1 MLYIQHIIT
10 TCMYYVKLCKKQN
23 EKLLKTYNLGQI
35 NTKTYEDKRQ
45 LIMSDENM
53 FLDIVKICI
62 CILIGKDSTEKL
74 YNYIKNIEFKRW
86 TTTKEFKEILQEI
99 QLKEILE
106 MSFLED
112 DEDIIFQTKKTKE
125 ILEMIEYVTN
135 KFYEKFEKAKIEE
148 NLLDYIDLEKYTL
161 KLLYDK
167 KEDLSKEVSK
177 ENTIIKIEEKY
188 GSLDNLRENIKIEYD
203 IEKLEEIYNEIF
215 EIIQE
220 RFLNYTELLNNKYV
234 LSDIA
239 KAMKEDVEEIA
250 VDEYQDIN
258 MLQEYIIRA
267 VSNKNIFRVGDPK
280 QSIYGFRN
288 SRPELFVE
296 KENNIDNEN
305 KVIYLDKN
313 FRSLENVLEITNNVF
328 SRIMTKETGIID
340 YNENHYLK
348 KGRYITGEFRLQ
360 ENSDISFLD
369 NLEISSLSEEEIQDR
384 INFFKPEILLI
395 NTKEEEEESDDEED
409 TEDNKEV
416 SEDINDETLE
426 EIESIEKEAIGIA
439 KRIITLKEEYIRR
452 GKKLDYKDIVI
463 LLRSVS
469 NKAGRYQEILE
480 KFGIPCYTDVNES
493 FLEIPEVSLI
503 CSYLDIIENPLNDI
517 NMLAVLRSYFFK
529 MDIDE
534 FTRIKVVEKEITNG
548 QKENNFYE
556 SKKQKKIF
564 KYH

>member
-1 MLYIQHIIT
+1 
-10 TCMYYVKLCKKQN
+10 
-23 EKLLKTYNLGQI
+23 
-35 NTKTYEDKRQ
+35 
-45 LIMSDENM
+45 
-53 FLDIVKICI
+53 
-62 CILIGKDSTEKL
+62 
-74 YNYIKNIEFKRW
+74 
-86 TTTKEFKEILQEI
+86 
-99 QLKEILE
+99 

-135 KFYEKFEKAKIEE
+135 KFYEKFEKAKTEE

-167 KEDLSKEVSK
+167 KEQDKEVDK
-177 ENTIIKIEEKY
+177 DKEEK
-188 GSLDNLRENIKIEYD
+188 LDNLNYSDSSDSSYNSNNIIEKIVERYNDLESLRESIKIEYD

-239 KAMKEDVEEIA
+239 KSMKEDVEEIA

-296 KENNIDNEN
+296 KENNIDKEN

-313 FRSLENVLEITNNVF
+313 FRSLENVLEITNNIF

-360 ENSDISFLD
+360 ENSDISSLED
-369 NLEISSLSEEEIQDR
+369 LEISSLSEEEIQDR

-395 NTKEEEEESDDEED
+395 NTKEEEEEEKSDDAED
-409 TEDNKEV
+409 IEDNKEENKNEQKKENALEE

-480 KFGIPCYTDVNES
+480 TFGIPCYTDVNES

-556 SKKQKKIF
+556 SILIYIDYIDEKAKENIQISLNEKMVYSKCKKLIEELTRLKKLEEEKGLYELLKDIIIESRIL
-564 KYH
+564 YST

>member
-1 MLYIQHIIT
+1 
-10 TCMYYVKLCKKQN
+10 
-23 EKLLKTYNLGQI
+23 
-35 NTKTYEDKRQ
+35 
-45 LIMSDENM
+45 
-53 FLDIVKICI
+53 
-62 CILIGKDSTEKL
+62 
-74 YNYIKNIEFKRW
+74 
-86 TTTKEFKEILQEI
+86 
-99 QLKEILE
+99 

-112 DEDIIFQTKKTKE
+112 DEDIIVQTKKTKE

-135 KFYEKFEKAKIEE
+135 KFYEKFEKAKTEE

-167 KEDLSKEVSK
+167 KEKDKEKYKDLDKDK
-177 ENTIIKIEEKY
+177 EEKNLKKSNDLNNLNDSNNITEKIVEKY
-188 GSLDNLRENIKIEYD
+188 QDLESLRESIKIEYD
-203 IEKLEEIYNEIF
+203 IEKLEEIYNDIF
-215 EIIQE
+215 EIIQKE
-220 RFLNYTELLNNKYV
+220 FLNYTELLNNKYM
-234 LSDIA
+234 LSNIA
-239 KAMKEDVEEIA
+239 KSMKEDVEEIA

-360 ENSDISFLD
+360 GDSDKSSLED
-369 NLEISSLSEEEIQDR
+369 LEIASLSEEEIKNR
-384 INFFKPEILLI
+384 INFYKPEILMV
-395 NTKEEEEESDDEED
+395 NTKESEEKLDENNDENDINIEKDEEEIRE
-409 TEDNKEV
+409 
-416 SEDINDETLE
+416 LE
-426 EIESIEKEAIGIA
+426 EIESLEKEAIAIS
-439 KRIITLKEEYIRR
+439 KRIIGLKEEYKEN
-452 GKKLDYKDIVI
+452 GKNLEYRDIVI

-503 CSYLDIIENPLNDI
+503 CSYLDVIENPLNDI

-548 QKENNFYE
+548 AKENNFYE
-556 SKKQKKIF
+556 SILIYITYIDEKRKENLQISLHEKMVYDKCKKLIEELERLKKLEEEKGLYEVLKDIIIESRIL
-564 KYH
+564 YST

>member
-1 MLYIQHIIT
+1 
-10 TCMYYVKLCKKQN
+10 
-23 EKLLKTYNLGQI
+23 
-35 NTKTYEDKRQ
+35 
-45 LIMSDENM
+45 
-53 FLDIVKICI
+53 
-62 CILIGKDSTEKL
+62 
-74 YNYIKNIEFKRW
+74 
-86 TTTKEFKEILQEI
+86 
-99 QLKEILE
+99 

-125 ILEMIEYVTN
+125 VLEMIEYITA
-135 KFYEKFEKAKIEE
+135 KFYEKFEKIKMEE

-167 KEDLSKEVSK
+167 KEEGISLRISKQN
-177 ENTIIKIEEKY
+177 ENNIIGKIVEKY
-188 GSLDNLRENIKIEYD
+188 EDLDNLRESIKIEYD
-203 IEKLEEIYNEIF
+203 IEKLEEIYSNIV
-215 EIIQE
+215 EIIE
-220 RFLNYTELLNNKYV
+220 SGFANYTESLNNKYE
-234 LSDIA
+234 LSNIA

-296 KENNIDNEN
+296 KEQNISNEN

-360 ENSDISFLD
+360 ENSNISDLES
-369 NLEISSLSEEEIQDR
+369 LEIYSLSEENIRNKIE
-384 INFFKPEILLI
+384 FFKPEILLI
-395 NTKEEEEESDDEED
+395 NTKEEEKEKDEGKNLEKNLESNLKNNIELASLGDDDNENYDNTDSDDE
-409 TEDNKEV
+409 
-416 SEDINDETLE
+416 ILE
-426 EIESIEKEAIGIA
+426 EIEGLEKEAIGIA
-439 KRIITLKEEYIRR
+439 KRIIKLREEYKKI
-452 GKKLDYKDIVI
+452 GKRLEYKDIVI
-463 LLRSVS
+463 LLRSV
-469 NKAGRYQEILE
+469 NKRAGRYQEILE
-480 KFGIPCYTDVNES
+480 KFGIPCYTDTNES

-534 FTRIKVVEKEITNG
+534 FTRIKVLEKEITNG

-556 SKKQKKIF
+556 SILIYISYIEEKINKNEALKTAEKMVYSKCKKLVEELNRLKKLEEEKGLYEVLKDIIIESRIL
-564 KYH
+564 YST

>member
-1 MLYIQHIIT
+1 
-10 TCMYYVKLCKKQN
+10 
-23 EKLLKTYNLGQI
+23 
-35 NTKTYEDKRQ
+35 
-45 LIMSDENM
+45 
-53 FLDIVKICI
+53 
-62 CILIGKDSTEKL
+62 
-74 YNYIKNIEFKRW
+74 
-86 TTTKEFKEILQEI
+86 
-99 QLKEILE
+99 

-188 GSLDNLRENIKIEYD
+188 GSLDNLRGNIKIEYD
-203 IEKLEEIYNEIF
+203 IAKLEEIYNDIF
-215 EIIQE
+215 EIIQKE
-220 RFLNYTELLNNKYV
+220 FLNYTELLNNKYV

-348 KGRYITGEFRLQ
+348 KGRYIIGEFRLQ
-360 ENSDISFLD
+360 ENSDISSLD
-369 NLEISSLSEEEIQDR
+369 DLEISSLSEGEIQDM

-395 NTKEEEEESDDEED
+395 NTKEEEEESDDVEN
-409 TEDNKEV
+409 TEGNKEEN
-416 SEDINDETLE
+416 EDINNETLE

-556 SKKQKKIF
+556 SILIYIDYIDEKAKENIQISLNEKMVYSKCKKLIEELNRLKKLEEEKGLYELLKDIIIESRIL
-564 KYH
+564 YST

>member
-1 MLYIQHIIT
+1 
-10 TCMYYVKLCKKQN
+10 
-23 EKLLKTYNLGQI
+23 
-35 NTKTYEDKRQ
+35 
-45 LIMSDENM
+45 
-53 FLDIVKICI
+53 
-62 CILIGKDSTEKL
+62 
-74 YNYIKNIEFKRW
+74 
-86 TTTKEFKEILQEI
+86 
-99 QLKEILE
+99 

-112 DEDIIFQTKKTKE
+112 DEDIIVQTKKTKE
-125 ILEMIEYVTN
+125 ILGMIEYVTN
-135 KFYEKFEKAKIEE
+135 KFYEKFEKAKTEE

-167 KEDLSKEVSK
+167 KEQDKEVDK
-177 ENTIIKIEEKY
+177 EEKLENLNY
-188 GSLDNLRENIKIEYD
+188 SDYSYNSNNIIEKIVEKYQDLESLRESIKIEYD
-203 IEKLEEIYNEIF
+203 IEKLEEIYNGIF
-215 EIIQE
+215 KIIQE

-239 KAMKEDVEEIA
+239 KSMKEDVEEIA

-296 KENNIDNEN
+296 KEDNIDNEN

-360 ENSDISFLD
+360 ENSDISSLD
-369 NLEISSLSEEEIQDR
+369 DLEISSLSEEEIQDR

-395 NTKEEEEESDDEED
+395 NTKEEESDDLED
-409 TEDNKEV
+409 TEDNKEENKNEQKKENALEK
-416 SEDINDETLE
+416 SEDINNETLE

-439 KRIITLKEEYIRR
+439 KRIITFKEEYIRR

-556 SKKQKKIF
+556 SILIYIDYIDEKAKENIQISLNEKMVYSKCKKLIEELIRLKKLEEEKGLYEVLKNIIIESRIL
-564 KYH
+564 YST

>member
-1 MLYIQHIIT
+1 
-10 TCMYYVKLCKKQN
+10 
-23 EKLLKTYNLGQI
+23 
-35 NTKTYEDKRQ
+35 
-45 LIMSDENM
+45 
-53 FLDIVKICI
+53 
-62 CILIGKDSTEKL
+62 
-74 YNYIKNIEFKRW
+74 
-86 TTTKEFKEILQEI
+86 
-99 QLKEILE
+99 

-125 ILEMIEYVTN
+125 VLEMIEYITA
-135 KFYEKFEKAKIEE
+135 KFYEKFEKIKMEE

-167 KEDLSKEVSK
+167 KEEEGISLRISKQN
-177 ENTIIKIEEKY
+177 ENNIIEKIIEKY
-188 GSLDNLRENIKIEYD
+188 EDLDNLRESIKIEYD
-203 IEKLEEIYNEIF
+203 IEKLEEIYNNIA
-215 EIIQE
+215 EIIE
-220 RFLNYTELLNNKYV
+220 SEFANYTESLNNKYE
-234 LSDIA
+234 LSNIA

-360 ENSDISFLD
+360 ENSNISDLE
-369 NLEISSLSEEEIQDR
+369 NLEIYSLSEENIRNKIE
-384 INFFKPEILLI
+384 FFKPEILLI
-395 NTKEEEEESDDEED
+395 NTKEEEKEEDEEKDEGKNLEKNLEINLQNNIELASLGDDNENYDAETDDE
-409 TEDNKEV
+409 
-416 SEDINDETLE
+416 ILE
-426 EIESIEKEAIGIA
+426 EIEGLEKEAIGIA
-439 KRIITLKEEYIRR
+439 KRIIKLREEYKKI
-452 GKKLDYKDIVI
+452 GKRLEYKDIVI
-463 LLRSVS
+463 LLRSV
-469 NKAGRYQEILE
+469 NKRAGRYQEILE
-480 KFGIPCYTDVNES
+480 KFGIPCYTDTNES

-534 FTRIKVVEKEITNG
+534 FTRIKVLEKEITNG

-556 SKKQKKIF
+556 SILIYMSYIEEKINKNEVLKTAEKMVYSKCKKLVEELNRLKKLEEEKGLYEVLKDIIIESRIL
-564 KYH
+564 YST

>member
-1 MLYIQHIIT
+1 
-10 TCMYYVKLCKKQN
+10 
-23 EKLLKTYNLGQI
+23 
-35 NTKTYEDKRQ
+35 
-45 LIMSDENM
+45 
-53 FLDIVKICI
+53 
-62 CILIGKDSTEKL
+62 
-74 YNYIKNIEFKRW
+74 
-86 TTTKEFKEILQEI
+86 
-99 QLKEILE
+99 

-125 ILEMIEYVTN
+125 VLEMIEYITA
-135 KFYEKFEKAKIEE
+135 KFYEKFEKIKMEE

-167 KEDLSKEVSK
+167 KEEEGISLRISKQN
-177 ENTIIKIEEKY
+177 ENNIIGKIVEKY
-188 GSLDNLRENIKIEYD
+188 EDLDNLRESIKIEYD
-203 IEKLEEIYNEIF
+203 IEKLEEIYSNIA
-215 EIIQE
+215 EIIE
-220 RFLNYTELLNNKYV
+220 SGFTNYTESLNNKYE
-234 LSDIA
+234 LSNIA

-296 KENNIDNEN
+296 KEQNISNEN

-360 ENSDISFLD
+360 ENSSISDLE
-369 NLEISSLSEEEIQDR
+369 NLEIYSLSEENIRNKIE
-384 INFFKPEILLI
+384 FFKPEILLI
-395 NTKEEEEESDDEED
+395 NTKEEEKEEEEEKDERKNLEKNLESNLQNNIELASLGDDDNENYDADTDDE
-409 TEDNKEV
+409 
-416 SEDINDETLE
+416 ILE
-426 EIESIEKEAIGIA
+426 EIEGLEKEAIGIA
-439 KRIITLKEEYIRR
+439 KRIIKLREKYKKT
-452 GKKLDYKDIVI
+452 GKRLEYKDIVI
-463 LLRSVS
+463 LLRSV
-469 NKAGRYQEILE
+469 NKRAGRYQEILE
-480 KFGIPCYTDVNES
+480 KFGIPCYTDTNES

-556 SKKQKKIF
+556 SILIYISYIEEKINKNEALKTVEKMVYSKCKKVIEELNRLKKLEEEKGLYEVLKDIIIESRIL
-564 KYH
+564 YGT

>member
-1 MLYIQHIIT
+1 
-10 TCMYYVKLCKKQN
+10 
-23 EKLLKTYNLGQI
+23 
-35 NTKTYEDKRQ
+35 
-45 LIMSDENM
+45 
-53 FLDIVKICI
+53 
-62 CILIGKDSTEKL
+62 
-74 YNYIKNIEFKRW
+74 
-86 TTTKEFKEILQEI
+86 
-99 QLKEILE
+99 

-125 ILEMIEYVTN
+125 VLEMIEYITN
-135 KFYEKFEKAKIEE
+135 KFYEKFEKVKTEE

-167 KEDLSKEVSK
+167 KEEDKEKHKDLDKNK
-177 ENTIIKIEEKY
+177 EEKKLKKSNDLNNLNDSNNITEKIVEKY
-188 GSLDNLRENIKIEYD
+188 QDLESLRESIKIEYD

-215 EIIQE
+215 EIIQKE
-220 RFLNYTELLNNKYV
+220 FLNYTELLNNKYM
-234 LSDIA
+234 LSNIA
-239 KAMKEDVEEIA
+239 KSMKEDVEEIA

-360 ENSDISFLD
+360 GDSDKSSLED
-369 NLEISSLSEEEIQDR
+369 LEIASLSEEEIKNR
-384 INFFKPEILLI
+384 INFYKPEILMVNI
-395 NTKEEEEESDDEED
+395 KESEEELDENNDENDIHIEKDEE
-409 TEDNKEV
+409 EIIE
-416 SEDINDETLE
+416 LE
-426 EIESIEKEAIGIA
+426 EIESLEKEAIAIS
-439 KRIITLKEEYIRR
+439 KRIIGLKKEYKEN
-452 GKKLDYKDIVI
+452 GKNLEYRDIVI

-548 QKENNFYE
+548 AKENNFYE
-556 SKKQKKIF
+556 SILIYITYIDEKRKENLQISLHEKMVYDKCKKLIEELERLKKLEEEKGLYEVLKDIIIESRIL
-564 KYH
+564 YST

>member
-1 MLYIQHIIT
+1 
-10 TCMYYVKLCKKQN
+10 
-23 EKLLKTYNLGQI
+23 
-35 NTKTYEDKRQ
+35 
-45 LIMSDENM
+45 
-53 FLDIVKICI
+53 
-62 CILIGKDSTEKL
+62 
-74 YNYIKNIEFKRW
+74 
-86 TTTKEFKEILQEI
+86 
-99 QLKEILE
+99 

-125 ILEMIEYVTN
+125 VLEMIEYITA
-135 KFYEKFEKAKIEE
+135 KFYEKFEKIKMEE

-167 KEDLSKEVSK
+167 KEEEGISLRISKQN
-177 ENTIIKIEEKY
+177 ENNIIGKIVEKY
-188 GSLDNLRENIKIEYD
+188 EDLDNLRESIKIEYD
-203 IEKLEEIYNEIF
+203 IEKLEEIYSNIA
-215 EIIQE
+215 EIIE
-220 RFLNYTELLNNKYV
+220 SEFANYSENLNNKYE
-234 LSDIA
+234 LSNIA

-296 KENNIDNEN
+296 KEQNISNEN

-360 ENSDISFLD
+360 ENSNISDLE
-369 NLEISSLSEEEIQDR
+369 NLEIYSLSEENIRNKIE
-384 INFFKPEILLI
+384 FFKPEILLI
-395 NTKEEEEESDDEED
+395 NTKEEEEEEEKDEGKNLESNLQNNIELAYLGDDDNENYDNTDTDDE
-409 TEDNKEV
+409 
-416 SEDINDETLE
+416 ILE
-426 EIESIEKEAIGIA
+426 EIEGLEKEAIGIA
-439 KRIITLKEEYIRR
+439 KRIIKLREEYKKI
-452 GKKLDYKDIVI
+452 GKRLEYKDIVI
-463 LLRSVS
+463 LLRSV
-469 NKAGRYQEILE
+469 NKRAGRYQEILE
-480 KFGIPCYTDVNES
+480 KFGIPCYTDTNES

-556 SKKQKKIF
+556 SILIYISYIEEKINKNEVLKTAEKMVYSKCKKLVEELNRLKKLEEEKGLYEVLKDIIIESRIL
-564 KYH
+564 YST

>member
-1 MLYIQHIIT
+1 
-10 TCMYYVKLCKKQN
+10 
-23 EKLLKTYNLGQI
+23 
-35 NTKTYEDKRQ
+35 
-45 LIMSDENM
+45 
-53 FLDIVKICI
+53 
-62 CILIGKDSTEKL
+62 
-74 YNYIKNIEFKRW
+74 
-86 TTTKEFKEILQEI
+86 
-99 QLKEILE
+99 

-125 ILEMIEYVTN
+125 VLEMIEYITA
-135 KFYEKFEKAKIEE
+135 KFYEKFEKIKMEE

-167 KEDLSKEVSK
+167 KEEEGISLRISKQN
-177 ENTIIKIEEKY
+177 ENNIIGKIVEKY
-188 GSLDNLRENIKIEYD
+188 EDLDNLRESIKIEYD
-203 IEKLEEIYNEIF
+203 IEKLEEIYSNIA
-215 EIIQE
+215 EIIE
-220 RFLNYTELLNNKYV
+220 SEFANYTESLNNKYE
-234 LSDIA
+234 LSNIA

-267 VSNKNIFRVGDPK
+267 VSNKNIFRVRDPK
-280 QSIYGFRN
+280 QSIYGLRN

-296 KENNIDNEN
+296 KEQNISNEN

-340 YNENHYLK
+340 NNENHYLK

-360 ENSDISFLD
+360 ENSNISDLES
-369 NLEISSLSEEEIQDR
+369 LEIYSLSEENIRNKIE
-384 INFFKPEILLI
+384 FFKPEILLI
-395 NTKEEEEESDDEED
+395 NTKEEEEEKEKDEGKDEGKNLEKNLESNLQNNIELASLGDDDNENYDNADTDDE
-409 TEDNKEV
+409 
-416 SEDINDETLE
+416 ILE
-426 EIESIEKEAIGIA
+426 EIEGLEKEAIGIA
-439 KRIITLKEEYIRR
+439 KRIITLREEYKKI
-452 GKKLDYKDIVI
+452 GKRLEYKDIVI
-463 LLRSVS
+463 LLRSV
-469 NKAGRYQEILE
+469 NKRAGRYQEILE
-480 KFGIPCYTDVNES
+480 KFGIPCYTDTNES

-556 SKKQKKIF
+556 SILIYISYIEEKINKNEALKTAEKMVYSKCKKLVEELNRLKKLEEEKGLYEVLKDIIIESRIL
-564 KYH
+564 YST

>member
-1 MLYIQHIIT
+1 
-10 TCMYYVKLCKKQN
+10 
-23 EKLLKTYNLGQI
+23 
-35 NTKTYEDKRQ
+35 
-45 LIMSDENM
+45 
-53 FLDIVKICI
+53 
-62 CILIGKDSTEKL
+62 
-74 YNYIKNIEFKRW
+74 
-86 TTTKEFKEILQEI
+86 
-99 QLKEILE
+99 

-112 DEDIIFQTKKTKE
+112 DEDIIFQTKRTKE
-125 ILEMIEYVTN
+125 ILEMIEYITN
-135 KFYEKFEKAKIEE
+135 KFYEKFEKAKTEE

-167 KEDLSKEVSK
+167 KEEDKEKYKDLDKNK
-177 ENTIIKIEEKY
+177 EEKNLKKSNDLNNLNDSNNITEKIVEKY
-188 GSLDNLRENIKIEYD
+188 QDLESLRESIKIEYD
-203 IEKLEEIYNEIF
+203 IEKLEEIYNDIF
-215 EIIQE
+215 EIIQKE
-220 RFLNYTELLNNKYV
+220 FLNYTELLNNKYM
-234 LSDIA
+234 LSNIA
-239 KAMKEDVEEIA
+239 KSMKEDVEEIA

-328 SRIMTKETGIID
+328 SRIMTKETGIIE

-360 ENSDISFLD
+360 GDSDKSSLED
-369 NLEISSLSEEEIQDR
+369 LEISSLSEEKIKNR
-384 INFFKPEILLI
+384 INFYKPEILMV
-395 NTKEEEEESDDEED
+395 NTKESEEELDENNDENDINIEKDEE
-409 TEDNKEV
+409 EIRE
-416 SEDINDETLE
+416 LE
-426 EIESIEKEAIGIA
+426 EIESLEKEAIAIS
-439 KRIITLKEEYIRR
+439 KRIIELKEEYKEN
-452 GKKLDYKDIVI
+452 GKNLEYRDIVI
-463 LLRSVS
+463 LLRSVN

-548 QKENNFYE
+548 AKENNFYE
-556 SKKQKKIF
+556 SILIYITYIDDKRKGTLQISLHEKMVYDKCKKLIEELERLKKLEEEKGLYEVLKDIIIESRIL
-564 KYH
+564 YST

>member
-1 MLYIQHIIT
+1 
-10 TCMYYVKLCKKQN
+10 
-23 EKLLKTYNLGQI
+23 
-35 NTKTYEDKRQ
+35 
-45 LIMSDENM
+45 
-53 FLDIVKICI
+53 
-62 CILIGKDSTEKL
+62 
-74 YNYIKNIEFKRW
+74 
-86 TTTKEFKEILQEI
+86 
-99 QLKEILE
+99 

-125 ILEMIEYVTN
+125 VLEMIEYITA
-135 KFYEKFEKAKIEE
+135 KFYEKFEKIKMEE

-167 KEDLSKEVSK
+167 KEEEGISLRISKQN
-177 ENTIIKIEEKY
+177 ENNIIGKIVEKY
-188 GSLDNLRENIKIEYD
+188 EDLDNLRESIKIEYD
-203 IEKLEEIYNEIF
+203 IEKLEEIYNNIA
-215 EIIQE
+215 EIIE
-220 RFLNYTELLNNKYV
+220 SGFANYSENLNNKYE
-234 LSDIA
+234 LSNIA

-296 KENNIDNEN
+296 KEHNIDNEN

-360 ENSDISFLD
+360 ENSNISDLE
-369 NLEISSLSEEEIQDR
+369 NLEIYSLSEENIRNKIE
-384 INFFKPEILLI
+384 FFKPEILLI
-395 NTKEEEEESDDEED
+395 NTKEEEKEEDEEKDEGKNLEKNLEINLQNNIELASLGDDNENYDAETDDE
-409 TEDNKEV
+409 
-416 SEDINDETLE
+416 ILE
-426 EIESIEKEAIGIA
+426 EIEGLEKEAIGIA
-439 KRIITLKEEYIRR
+439 KRIIKLREEYKKI
-452 GKKLDYKDIVI
+452 GKRLEYKDIVI
-463 LLRSVS
+463 LLRSV
-469 NKAGRYQEILE
+469 NKRAGRYQEILE
-480 KFGIPCYTDVNES
+480 KFGIPCYTDTNES

-534 FTRIKVVEKEITNG
+534 FTRIKVLEKEITNG

-556 SKKQKKIF
+556 SILIYMSYIEEKINKNEVLKTAEKMVYSKCKKLVEELNRLKKLEEEKGLYEVLKDIIIESRIL
-564 KYH
+564 YST

>member
-1 MLYIQHIIT
+1 
-10 TCMYYVKLCKKQN
+10 
-23 EKLLKTYNLGQI
+23 
-35 NTKTYEDKRQ
+35 
-45 LIMSDENM
+45 
-53 FLDIVKICI
+53 
-62 CILIGKDSTEKL
+62 
-74 YNYIKNIEFKRW
+74 
-86 TTTKEFKEILQEI
+86 
-99 QLKEILE
+99 

-125 ILEMIEYVTN
+125 VLEMIEYITA
-135 KFYEKFEKAKIEE
+135 KFYEKFEKIKMEE

-167 KEDLSKEVSK
+167 KEEEGISLRISKQN
-177 ENTIIKIEEKY
+177 ENNIIGKIVEKY
-188 GSLDNLRENIKIEYD
+188 EDLDNLRESIKIEYD
-203 IEKLEEIYNEIF
+203 IEKLEEIYNNIA
-215 EIIQE
+215 EIIE
-220 RFLNYTELLNNKYV
+220 SGFANYSENLNNKYE
-234 LSDIA
+234 LSNIA

-296 KENNIDNEN
+296 KEQNISNEN

-360 ENSDISFLD
+360 ENSNISDLE
-369 NLEISSLSEEEIQDR
+369 NLEIYSLSEENIRNKIE
-384 INFFKPEILLI
+384 FFKPEILLI
-395 NTKEEEEESDDEED
+395 NTKEEEKEEDEEKDEGKNLEKNLEINLQNNIELASLGDDNENYDAETDDE
-409 TEDNKEV
+409 
-416 SEDINDETLE
+416 ILE
-426 EIESIEKEAIGIA
+426 EIEGLEKEAIGIA
-439 KRIITLKEEYIRR
+439 KRIIKLREEYKKI
-452 GKKLDYKDIVI
+452 GKRLEYKDIVI
-463 LLRSVS
+463 LLRSV
-469 NKAGRYQEILE
+469 NKRAGRYQEILE
-480 KFGIPCYTDVNES
+480 KFGIPCYTDTNES

-534 FTRIKVVEKEITNG
+534 FTRIKVLEKEITNG

-556 SKKQKKIF
+556 SILIYMSYIEEKINKNEVLKTAEKMVYSKCKKLVEELNRLKKLEEEKGLYEVLKDIIIESRIL
-564 KYH
+564 YST

>member
-1 MLYIQHIIT
+1 
-10 TCMYYVKLCKKQN
+10 
-23 EKLLKTYNLGQI
+23 
-35 NTKTYEDKRQ
+35 
-45 LIMSDENM
+45 
-53 FLDIVKICI
+53 
-62 CILIGKDSTEKL
+62 
-74 YNYIKNIEFKRW
+74 
-86 TTTKEFKEILQEI
+86 
-99 QLKEILE
+99 

-125 ILEMIEYVTN
+125 ILEMIEYITN
-135 KFYEKFEKAKIEE
+135 KFYEKFEKAKTEE

-167 KEDLSKEVSK
+167 KEEDKEADK
-177 ENTIIKIEEKY
+177 EKEEKLNDLNDLNY
-188 GSLDNLRENIKIEYD
+188 SDNSNNITEKIVEKYEDLNRLRESIKIEYD
-203 IEKLEEIYNEIF
+203 IEKLEEIYNDIF
-215 EIIQE
+215 EIIQKE
-220 RFLNYTELLNNKYV
+220 FLNYTELLNNKYM
-234 LSDIA
+234 LSNIA
-239 KAMKEDVEEIA
+239 KSMKEDVEEIA

-360 ENSDISFLD
+360 GDSDKSSLED
-369 NLEISSLSEEEIQDR
+369 LEIASLSEEEIKNR
-384 INFFKPEILLI
+384 INFYKPEILMV
-395 NTKEEEEESDDEED
+395 NTKESEEELDENNDENAIDIEKDEE
-409 TEDNKEV
+409 EIRE
-416 SEDINDETLE
+416 LE
-426 EIESIEKEAIGIA
+426 EIESLEKEAIAIS
-439 KRIITLKEEYIRR
+439 KRIIELKEEYKEN
-452 GKKLDYKDIVI
+452 GKNLEYRDIVI

-534 FTRIKVVEKEITNG
+534 KRKEKLQISLHEKMVYDKCKKLIEELERLKKLEEEKGLYEVLKDIIIESRILYST
-548 QKENNFYE
+548 
-556 SKKQKKIF
+556 
-564 KYH
+564 

>member
-1 MLYIQHIIT
+1 
-10 TCMYYVKLCKKQN
+10 
-23 EKLLKTYNLGQI
+23 
-35 NTKTYEDKRQ
+35 
-45 LIMSDENM
+45 
-53 FLDIVKICI
+53 
-62 CILIGKDSTEKL
+62 
-74 YNYIKNIEFKRW
+74 
-86 TTTKEFKEILQEI
+86 
-99 QLKEILE
+99 

-125 ILEMIEYVTN
+125 VLEMIEYITA
-135 KFYEKFEKAKIEE
+135 KFYEKFEKIKMEE

-167 KEDLSKEVSK
+167 KEEGISLRISKQN
-177 ENTIIKIEEKY
+177 ENNIIGKIVEKY
-188 GSLDNLRENIKIEYD
+188 EDLDNLRESIKIEYD
-203 IEKLEEIYNEIF
+203 IEKLEEIYNNIA
-215 EIIQE
+215 EIIE
-220 RFLNYTELLNNKYV
+220 SGFANYTESLNNKYE
-234 LSDIA
+234 LSNIA

-296 KENNIDNEN
+296 KEQNISNEN

-360 ENSDISFLD
+360 ENSNISDLE
-369 NLEISSLSEEEIQDR
+369 NLEIYSLSEENIRNKIE
-384 INFFKPEILLI
+384 FFKPEILLI
-395 NTKEEEEESDDEED
+395 NTKEEEEEKEKDEDYNSDYDYDNSDTGSDTDADDE
-409 TEDNKEV
+409 
-416 SEDINDETLE
+416 ILE
-426 EIESIEKEAIGIA
+426 EIEGLEKEAIGIA
-439 KRIITLKEEYIRR
+439 KRIIKLREEYKKI
-452 GKKLDYKDIVI
+452 GKRLEYKDIVI
-463 LLRSVS
+463 LLRSV
-469 NKAGRYQEILE
+469 NKRAGRYQEILE
-480 KFGIPCYTDVNES
+480 KFGIPCYTDTNES

-556 SKKQKKIF
+556 SILIYISYIEEKINKNEVLKTAEKMVYSKCKKVIEELNRLKKLEEEKGLYEVLKDIIIESRIL
-564 KYH
+564 YST

>member
-1 MLYIQHIIT
+1 
-10 TCMYYVKLCKKQN
+10 
-23 EKLLKTYNLGQI
+23 
-35 NTKTYEDKRQ
+35 
-45 LIMSDENM
+45 
-53 FLDIVKICI
+53 
-62 CILIGKDSTEKL
+62 
-74 YNYIKNIEFKRW
+74 
-86 TTTKEFKEILQEI
+86 
-99 QLKEILE
+99 

-125 ILEMIEYVTN
+125 VLEMIEYITA
-135 KFYEKFEKAKIEE
+135 KFYEKFEKIKMEE

-167 KEDLSKEVSK
+167 KEEGISLRISKQN
-177 ENTIIKIEEKY
+177 ENNIIEKIIEKY
-188 GSLDNLRENIKIEYD
+188 EDLDNLRESIKIEYD
-203 IEKLEEIYNEIF
+203 IEKLEEIYSNIA
-215 EIIQE
+215 EIIE
-220 RFLNYTELLNNKYV
+220 SGFANYTESLNNKYE
-234 LSDIA
+234 LSNIA
-239 KAMKEDVEEIA
+239 KSMKEDVEEIA

-296 KENNIDNEN
+296 KEDNIDNEN

-360 ENSDISFLD
+360 ENSNISDLE
-369 NLEISSLSEEEIQDR
+369 NLEIYSLSEENIRNKIE
-384 INFFKPEILLI
+384 FFKPEILLI
-395 NTKEEEEESDDEED
+395 NTKEEDKEKDKDEDYNTDYDYDNSDTGADVDTDDE
-409 TEDNKEV
+409 
-416 SEDINDETLE
+416 ILE
-426 EIESIEKEAIGIA
+426 EIEGLEKEAIGIA
-439 KRIITLKEEYIRR
+439 KRIIKLREEYKKI
-452 GKKLDYKDIVI
+452 GKRLEYKDIVI
-463 LLRSVS
+463 LLRSV
-469 NKAGRYQEILE
+469 NKRAGRYQEILE
-480 KFGIPCYTDVNES
+480 KFGIPCYTDTNES

-556 SKKQKKIF
+556 SILIYISYIEEKINKNEVLKTAEKMVYSKCKKIIEELNRL
-564 KYH
+564 KKLEEEKGLYEVLKDIIIESRILYST

>member
-1 MLYIQHIIT
+1 
-10 TCMYYVKLCKKQN
+10 
-23 EKLLKTYNLGQI
+23 
-35 NTKTYEDKRQ
+35 
-45 LIMSDENM
+45 
-53 FLDIVKICI
+53 
-62 CILIGKDSTEKL
+62 
-74 YNYIKNIEFKRW
+74 
-86 TTTKEFKEILQEI
+86 
-99 QLKEILE
+99 

-125 ILEMIEYVTN
+125 VLEMIEYITA
-135 KFYEKFEKAKIEE
+135 KFYEKFEKIKMEE

-167 KEDLSKEVSK
+167 KEEGISLRISKQN
-177 ENTIIKIEEKY
+177 ENNIIDKIVEKY
-188 GSLDNLRENIKIEYD
+188 EDLDNLRESIKIEYD
-203 IEKLEEIYNEIF
+203 IEKLEEIYNNIA
-215 EIIQE
+215 EIIE
-220 RFLNYTELLNNKYV
+220 SEFANYSENLNNKYE
-234 LSDIA
+234 LSNIA

-296 KENNIDNEN
+296 KEQNISNEN

-360 ENSDISFLD
+360 ENSNISDLE
-369 NLEISSLSEEEIQDR
+369 NLEIYSLSEENIRNKIE
-384 INFFKPEILLI
+384 FFKPEILLI
-395 NTKEEEEESDDEED
+395 NTKEEEKEEEEEKDERKNLEKNLESNLKNNIELAYLGDDNENYDTDTDDE
-409 TEDNKEV
+409 
-416 SEDINDETLE
+416 ILE
-426 EIESIEKEAIGIA
+426 EIEGLEKEAIGIA
-439 KRIITLKEEYIRR
+439 KRIITLREEYKKI
-452 GKKLDYKDIVI
+452 GKRLEYKDIVI
-463 LLRSVS
+463 LLRSV
-469 NKAGRYQEILE
+469 NKRAGRYQEILE
-480 KFGIPCYTDVNES
+480 KFGIPCYTDTNES

-556 SKKQKKIF
+556 SILIYISYIEEKINKNEVLKTAEKMVYSKCKKVIEELNRLKKLEEEKGLYEVLKDIIIESRIL
-564 KYH
+564 YSA

>member
-1 MLYIQHIIT
+1 
-10 TCMYYVKLCKKQN
+10 
-23 EKLLKTYNLGQI
+23 
-35 NTKTYEDKRQ
+35 
-45 LIMSDENM
+45 
-53 FLDIVKICI
+53 
-62 CILIGKDSTEKL
+62 
-74 YNYIKNIEFKRW
+74 
-86 TTTKEFKEILQEI
+86 
-99 QLKEILE
+99 

-135 KFYEKFEKAKIEE
+135 KFYEKFEKAKIEQ

-167 KEDLSKEVSK
+167 KEQDNEVDKEEKLDNLNYLDSSDYSYNSNNIT
-177 ENTIIKIEEKY
+177 EKIEERY
-188 GSLDNLRENIKIEYD
+188 NDLESLRESIKIEYD

-360 ENSDISFLD
+360 ENSDISSLD
-369 NLEISSLSEEEIQDR
+369 DLEISSLSEEEIQDR

-395 NTKEEEEESDDEED
+395 NTKEEESDDVED
-409 TEDNKEV
+409 TEDNKEENKNEQKKENALEK

-439 KRIITLKEEYIRR
+439 KRIITLKEEYIKR

-529 MDIDE
+529 MDIGE

-556 SKKQKKIF
+556 SILIYIEYIDEKAKENIQISLNEKMVYSKCKKLIEELNRLKKLEEEKGLYEVLKDIIIESRIL
-564 KYH
+564 YST

>member
-1 MLYIQHIIT
+1 
-10 TCMYYVKLCKKQN
+10 
-23 EKLLKTYNLGQI
+23 
-35 NTKTYEDKRQ
+35 
-45 LIMSDENM
+45 
-53 FLDIVKICI
+53 
-62 CILIGKDSTEKL
+62 
-74 YNYIKNIEFKRW
+74 
-86 TTTKEFKEILQEI
+86 
-99 QLKEILE
+99 

-125 ILEMIEYVTN
+125 VLEMIEYITT
-135 KFYEKFEKAKIEE
+135 KFYEKFEKIKMEE

-167 KEDLSKEVSK
+167 KEEEGISLRISKQN
-177 ENTIIKIEEKY
+177 ENNIIGKIVEKY
-188 GSLDNLRENIKIEYD
+188 EDLDNLRESIKIEYD
-203 IEKLEEIYNEIF
+203 IEKLEEIYSNIA
-215 EIIQE
+215 EIIE
-220 RFLNYTELLNNKYV
+220 SEFANYTESLNNKYE
-234 LSDIA
+234 LSNIA

-296 KENNIDNEN
+296 KEQNISNEN

-360 ENSDISFLD
+360 ENSNISDLE
-369 NLEISSLSEEEIQDR
+369 NLEIYSLSEENIRNKIE
-384 INFFKPEILLI
+384 FFKPEILLI
-395 NTKEEEEESDDEED
+395 NTKEEEEEEEKDEGKNLEKNLESNLQNNIELASLGDDNENYDNTDTDDE
-409 TEDNKEV
+409 
-416 SEDINDETLE
+416 ILE
-426 EIESIEKEAIGIA
+426 EIEGLEKEAIGIA
-439 KRIITLKEEYIRR
+439 KRIIKLREEYKKI
-452 GKKLDYKDIVI
+452 GKRLEYKDIVI
-463 LLRSVS
+463 LLRSV
-469 NKAGRYQEILE
+469 NKRAGRYQEILE
-480 KFGIPCYTDVNES
+480 KFGIPCYTDTNES

-534 FTRIKVVEKEITNG
+534 FTRIKVLEKEITNG

-556 SKKQKKIF
+556 SILIYISYIEEKNNKNEVLKTAEKIVYSKCKKVIEELNRLKKLEEEKGLYEVLKDIIIESRIL
-564 KYH
+564 YST

>member
-1 MLYIQHIIT
+1 
-10 TCMYYVKLCKKQN
+10 
-23 EKLLKTYNLGQI
+23 
-35 NTKTYEDKRQ
+35 
-45 LIMSDENM
+45 
-53 FLDIVKICI
+53 
-62 CILIGKDSTEKL
+62 
-74 YNYIKNIEFKRW
+74 
-86 TTTKEFKEILQEI
+86 
-99 QLKEILE
+99 

-112 DEDIIFQTKKTKE
+112 DEDIIVQTKKTKE

-135 KFYEKFEKAKIEE
+135 KFYEKFEKAKTEE

-167 KEDLSKEVSK
+167 KEEDKEKYKDLDKNK
-177 ENTIIKIEEKY
+177 EEKNLKKSNDLNNLNDSNNITEKIVEKY
-188 GSLDNLRENIKIEYD
+188 KDLESLRESIKIEYD
-203 IEKLEEIYNEIF
+203 IEKLEEIYNDIF
-215 EIIQE
+215 EIIQKE
-220 RFLNYTELLNNKYV
+220 FLNYTELLNNKYM
-234 LSDIA
+234 LSNIA
-239 KAMKEDVEEIA
+239 KSMKEDVEEIA

-360 ENSDISFLD
+360 GDSDKSSLED
-369 NLEISSLSEEEIQDR
+369 LEISLLSEEEIKNR
-384 INFFKPEILLI
+384 INFYKPEILMV
-395 NTKEEEEESDDEED
+395 NTKESEEELDENNDENDINIEKDEE
-409 TEDNKEV
+409 EIRE
-416 SEDINDETLE
+416 LE
-426 EIESIEKEAIGIA
+426 EIESLEKEVIAIS
-439 KRIITLKEEYIRR
+439 KRIIGLKKEYKEN
-452 GKKLDYKDIVI
+452 GKNLEYRDIVI
-463 LLRSVS
+463 LLRSVN

-548 QKENNFYE
+548 AKENNFYE
-556 SKKQKKIF
+556 SILIYITYIDEKRKGNLQISLHEKMVYDKCKKLIEELERLKKLEEEKGLYEVLKDIIIESRIL
-564 KYH
+564 YST

>member
-1 MLYIQHIIT
+1 
-10 TCMYYVKLCKKQN
+10 
-23 EKLLKTYNLGQI
+23 
-35 NTKTYEDKRQ
+35 
-45 LIMSDENM
+45 
-53 FLDIVKICI
+53 
-62 CILIGKDSTEKL
+62 
-74 YNYIKNIEFKRW
+74 
-86 TTTKEFKEILQEI
+86 
-99 QLKEILE
+99 

-125 ILEMIEYVTN
+125 VLEMIEYITA
-135 KFYEKFEKAKIEE
+135 KFYEKFEKIKMEE

-167 KEDLSKEVSK
+167 KEEGISLRISKQN
-177 ENTIIKIEEKY
+177 ENNIIGKIVEKY
-188 GSLDNLRENIKIEYD
+188 EDLDNLRESIKIEYD
-203 IEKLEEIYNEIF
+203 IEKLEEIYNNIA
-215 EIIQE
+215 EIIE
-220 RFLNYTELLNNKYV
+220 SEFANYSENLNNKYE
-234 LSDIA
+234 LSNIA

-360 ENSDISFLD
+360 ENSNISDLE
-369 NLEISSLSEEEIQDR
+369 NLEIYSLSEENIRNKIE
-384 INFFKPEILLI
+384 FFKPEILLI
-395 NTKEEEEESDDEED
+395 NTKEEEKEEEKDEGKNLEKNLEINLQNNIELASLGDDDNENYDADTDDE
-409 TEDNKEV
+409 
-416 SEDINDETLE
+416 ILE
-426 EIESIEKEAIGIA
+426 EIEGLEKEAIGIA
-439 KRIITLKEEYIRR
+439 KRIITLREEYKKI
-452 GKKLDYKDIVI
+452 GKRLEYKDIVI
-463 LLRSVS
+463 LLRSV
-469 NKAGRYQEILE
+469 NKRAGRYQEILE
-480 KFGIPCYTDVNES
+480 KFGIPCYTDTNES

-534 FTRIKVVEKEITNG
+534 FTRIKVLEKEITNG

-556 SKKQKKIF
+556 SILIYISYIEEKINKNEALKTAEKIVYSKCKKVIEELNRLKKLEEEKGLYEVLKDIIIESRIL
-564 KYH
+564 YST

>member
-1 MLYIQHIIT
+1 
-10 TCMYYVKLCKKQN
+10 
-23 EKLLKTYNLGQI
+23 
-35 NTKTYEDKRQ
+35 
-45 LIMSDENM
+45 
-53 FLDIVKICI
+53 
-62 CILIGKDSTEKL
+62 
-74 YNYIKNIEFKRW
+74 
-86 TTTKEFKEILQEI
+86 
-99 QLKEILE
+99 

-135 KFYEKFEKAKIEE
+135 KFYEKFEKAKTEE

-167 KEDLSKEVSK
+167 KEQDKEVDK
-177 ENTIIKIEEKY
+177 DKEEK
-188 GSLDNLRENIKIEYD
+188 LDNLNYSDSSDSSYNSNNIIEKIVERYNDLESLRESIKIEYD

-239 KAMKEDVEEIA
+239 KSMKEDVEEIA

-296 KENNIDNEN
+296 KENNIDKEN

-313 FRSLENVLEITNNVF
+313 FRSLENVLEITNNIF

-360 ENSDISFLD
+360 ENSDISSLED
-369 NLEISSLSEEEIQDR
+369 LEISSLSEEEIQDR

-395 NTKEEEEESDDEED
+395 NTKEEEEEEKSDDAED
-409 TEDNKEV
+409 IEDNKEENKNEQKKENALEE

-480 KFGIPCYTDVNES
+480 TFGIPCYTDVNES

-556 SKKQKKIF
+556 SILIYIDYIDEKEKENIQISLNEKMVYSKCKKLIEELTRLKKLEEEKGLYELLKDIIIESRIL
-564 KYH
+564 YST

>member
-1 MLYIQHIIT
+1 
-10 TCMYYVKLCKKQN
+10 
-23 EKLLKTYNLGQI
+23 
-35 NTKTYEDKRQ
+35 
-45 LIMSDENM
+45 
-53 FLDIVKICI
+53 
-62 CILIGKDSTEKL
+62 
-74 YNYIKNIEFKRW
+74 
-86 TTTKEFKEILQEI
+86 
-99 QLKEILE
+99 

-135 KFYEKFEKAKIEE
+135 KFYEKFEKAKTEE

-161 KLLYDK
+161 KLLYYK
-167 KEDLSKEVSK
+167 KEQDKEVDK
-177 ENTIIKIEEKY
+177 DKEEK
-188 GSLDNLRENIKIEYD
+188 LDNLNYSDSSDSSYNSNNIIEKIVERYNDLESLRESIKIEYD

-239 KAMKEDVEEIA
+239 KSMKEDVEEIA

-360 ENSDISFLD
+360 ENSDISSLED
-369 NLEISSLSEEEIQDR
+369 LEISSLSEEEIQDR

-395 NTKEEEEESDDEED
+395 NTKEEESDDLED
-409 TEDNKEV
+409 TEDNKE
-416 SEDINDETLE
+416 ENKNEQKKENALEEIRELE
-426 EIESIEKEAIGIA
+426 EIESLEKEAIAIS
-439 KRIITLKEEYIRR
+439 KRIIGLKNEYKEN
-452 GKKLDYKDIVI
+452 GKNLEYRDIVI

-548 QKENNFYE
+548 AKENNFYE
-556 SKKQKKIF
+556 SILIYITYIDEKRKGNLQISLHEKMVYDKCKKLIEELERLKKLEEEKGLYEVLKDIIIESRIL
-564 KYH
+564 YST

>member
-1 MLYIQHIIT
+1 
-10 TCMYYVKLCKKQN
+10 
-23 EKLLKTYNLGQI
+23 
-35 NTKTYEDKRQ
+35 
-45 LIMSDENM
+45 
-53 FLDIVKICI
+53 
-62 CILIGKDSTEKL
+62 
-74 YNYIKNIEFKRW
+74 
-86 TTTKEFKEILQEI
+86 
-99 QLKEILE
+99 
-106 MSFLED
+106 
-112 DEDIIFQTKKTKE
+112 
-125 ILEMIEYVTN
+125 
-135 KFYEKFEKAKIEE
+135 
-148 NLLDYIDLEKYTL
+148 
-161 KLLYDK
+161 
-167 KEDLSKEVSK
+167 
-177 ENTIIKIEEKY
+177 
-188 GSLDNLRENIKIEYD
+188 
-203 IEKLEEIYNEIF
+203 
-215 EIIQE
+215 
-220 RFLNYTELLNNKYV
+220 
-234 LSDIA
+234 
-239 KAMKEDVEEIA
+239 
-250 VDEYQDIN
+250 
-258 MLQEYIIRA
+258 
-267 VSNKNIFRVGDPK
+267 
-280 QSIYGFRN
+280 
-288 SRPELFVE
+288 
-296 KENNIDNEN
+296 
-305 KVIYLDKN
+305 
-313 FRSLENVLEITNNVF
+313 
-328 SRIMTKETGIID
+328 MTKETGIID

-360 ENSDISFLD
+360 ENSDISYLD

-395 NTKEEEEESDDEED
+395 NTKEEEEESDDVEN

-463 LLRSVS
+463 LLRSVN

-556 SKKQKKIF
+556 SILIYIDYIDEKAKENIQISLNEKMVYSKCKKLIEELIRLKKLEEEKGLYELLKDIIIESRIL
-564 KYH
+564 YSA

>member
-1 MLYIQHIIT
+1 
-10 TCMYYVKLCKKQN
+10 
-23 EKLLKTYNLGQI
+23 
-35 NTKTYEDKRQ
+35 
-45 LIMSDENM
+45 
-53 FLDIVKICI
+53 
-62 CILIGKDSTEKL
+62 
-74 YNYIKNIEFKRW
+74 
-86 TTTKEFKEILQEI
+86 
-99 QLKEILE
+99 

-125 ILEMIEYVTN
+125 ILEMIEYITN
-135 KFYEKFEKAKIEE
+135 KFYEKFEKAKTEE

-167 KEDLSKEVSK
+167 KEEDKEKYKDLDKNK
-177 ENTIIKIEEKY
+177 EEKNFKKSNDLNNLNDLNNITEKIVEKY
-188 GSLDNLRENIKIEYD
+188 QDLESLRESIKIEYD
-203 IEKLEEIYNEIF
+203 IEKLEEIYNDIF
-215 EIIQE
+215 EIIQKE
-220 RFLNYTELLNNKYV
+220 FLNYTELLNNKYM
-234 LSDIA
+234 LSNIA
-239 KAMKEDVEEIA
+239 KSMKEDVEETA

-360 ENSDISFLD
+360 GDSDKSSLED
-369 NLEISSLSEEEIQDR
+369 LEISSLSEEEIKNR
-384 INFFKPEILLI
+384 INFYKPEILMV
-395 NTKEEEEESDDEED
+395 NTKESEEELDENNDENDINIEKDEE
-409 TEDNKEV
+409 EIRE
-416 SEDINDETLE
+416 LE
-426 EIESIEKEAIGIA
+426 EIESLEKEAIAIS
-439 KRIITLKEEYIRR
+439 KRIIGLKNEYKEN
-452 GKKLDYKDIVI
+452 GKNLEYRDIVI

-548 QKENNFYE
+548 AKENNFYE
-556 SKKQKKIF
+556 SILIYITYIDEKRKENLQISLHEKMIYDKCKKLIEELERLKKLEEEKGLYEVLKDIIIESRIL
-564 KYH
+564 YST

>member
-1 MLYIQHIIT
+1 
-10 TCMYYVKLCKKQN
+10 
-23 EKLLKTYNLGQI
+23 
-35 NTKTYEDKRQ
+35 
-45 LIMSDENM
+45 
-53 FLDIVKICI
+53 
-62 CILIGKDSTEKL
+62 
-74 YNYIKNIEFKRW
+74 
-86 TTTKEFKEILQEI
+86 
-99 QLKEILE
+99 

-125 ILEMIEYVTN
+125 VLEMIEYITA
-135 KFYEKFEKAKIEE
+135 KFYEKFEKIKMEE

-167 KEDLSKEVSK
+167 KEEGISLRISKQN
-177 ENTIIKIEEKY
+177 ENNIIEKIIEKY
-188 GSLDNLRENIKIEYD
+188 EDLDNLRESIKIEYD
-203 IEKLEEIYNEIF
+203 IEKLEEIYNNIA
-215 EIIQE
+215 EIIE
-220 RFLNYTELLNNKYV
+220 SGFANYSENLNNKYE
-234 LSDIA
+234 LSNIA

-296 KENNIDNEN
+296 KEQNISNEN

-360 ENSDISFLD
+360 ENSDISDLE
-369 NLEISSLSEEEIQDR
+369 NLEIYSISEENIRNKIE
-384 INFFKPEILLI
+384 FFKPEILLI
-395 NTKEEEEESDDEED
+395 NTKEEEEEEEKEKDEGKNLEKNLESNLKNNIELASLGDDDNENYDAETDDE
-409 TEDNKEV
+409 
-416 SEDINDETLE
+416 ILE
-426 EIESIEKEAIGIA
+426 EIEGLEKEAIGIA
-439 KRIITLKEEYIRR
+439 KRIITLREEYKKI
-452 GKKLDYKDIVI
+452 GKRLEYKDIVI
-463 LLRSVS
+463 LLRSV
-469 NKAGRYQEILE
+469 NKRAGRYQEILE
-480 KFGIPCYTDVNES
+480 KFGIPCYTDTNES

-534 FTRIKVVEKEITNG
+534 FTRIKVLEKEITNG

-556 SKKQKKIF
+556 SILIYISYIEEKINKNEVLKTAEKMVYSKCKKLVEELNRLKKLEEEKGIYEVL
-564 KYH
+564 KDIIIESRILYST

>member
-1 MLYIQHIIT
+1 
-10 TCMYYVKLCKKQN
+10 
-23 EKLLKTYNLGQI
+23 
-35 NTKTYEDKRQ
+35 
-45 LIMSDENM
+45 
-53 FLDIVKICI
+53 
-62 CILIGKDSTEKL
+62 
-74 YNYIKNIEFKRW
+74 
-86 TTTKEFKEILQEI
+86 
-99 QLKEILE
+99 

-135 KFYEKFEKAKIEE
+135 KFYEKFEKAKTEE

-167 KEDLSKEVSK
+167 KEEDKEKYKDLDKNK
-177 ENTIIKIEEKY
+177 EEKESKKSNDLNNLNDSNNIIEKIVEKY
-188 GSLDNLRENIKIEYD
+188 KDLESLRESIKIEYD
-203 IEKLEEIYNEIF
+203 IEKLEEIYNDIF
-215 EIIQE
+215 EIIQKE
-220 RFLNYTELLNNKYV
+220 FLNYTELLNNKYV
-234 LSDIA
+234 LSNIA
-239 KAMKEDVEEIA
+239 KSMKEDVEEIA

-360 ENSDISFLD
+360 ENSDISSLE

-395 NTKEEEEESDDEED
+395 NTKEEEEESDDVED
-409 TEDNKEV
+409 REDNKEENKNEQKKENALEE

-556 SKKQKKIF
+556 SILIYIDYIDEKAKENIQISLNEKMVYSKCKKLIEELTRLKKLEEEKGLYEVLKDIIIESRIL
-564 KYH
+564 YST

>member
-1 MLYIQHIIT
+1 
-10 TCMYYVKLCKKQN
+10 
-23 EKLLKTYNLGQI
+23 
-35 NTKTYEDKRQ
+35 
-45 LIMSDENM
+45 
-53 FLDIVKICI
+53 
-62 CILIGKDSTEKL
+62 
-74 YNYIKNIEFKRW
+74 
-86 TTTKEFKEILQEI
+86 
-99 QLKEILE
+99 

-125 ILEMIEYVTN
+125 VLEMIEYITA
-135 KFYEKFEKAKIEE
+135 KFYEKFEKIKMEE

-167 KEDLSKEVSK
+167 KEEGISLRISKQN
-177 ENTIIKIEEKY
+177 ENNIIGKIVEKY
-188 GSLDNLRENIKIEYD
+188 EDLDNLRESIKIEYD
-203 IEKLEEIYNEIF
+203 IEKLEEIYSNIA
-215 EIIQE
+215 EIIE
-220 RFLNYTELLNNKYV
+220 SEFTNYSENLNNKYE
-234 LSDIA
+234 LSNIA

-296 KENNIDNEN
+296 KEQNISNEN

-360 ENSDISFLD
+360 ENSNISDLE
-369 NLEISSLSEEEIQDR
+369 NLEIYSLSEENIRNKIE
-384 INFFKPEILLI
+384 FFKPEILLI
-395 NTKEEEEESDDEED
+395 NTKEEEKEEEEEKDERKNLEKNLESNLKNNIELAYLGDDNENYDTDTDDE
-409 TEDNKEV
+409 
-416 SEDINDETLE
+416 ILE
-426 EIESIEKEAIGIA
+426 EIEGLEKEAIGIA
-439 KRIITLKEEYIRR
+439 KRIITLREEYKKI
-452 GKKLDYKDIVI
+452 GKRLEYKDIVI
-463 LLRSVS
+463 LLRSV
-469 NKAGRYQEILE
+469 NKRAGRYQEILE
-480 KFGIPCYTDVNES
+480 KFGIPCYTDTNES

-556 SKKQKKIF
+556 SILIYISYIEEKINKNEVLKTAEKMVYSKCKKVIEELNRLKKLEEEKGLYEVLKDIIIESRIL
-564 KYH
+564 YGT

>member
-1 MLYIQHIIT
+1 
-10 TCMYYVKLCKKQN
+10 
-23 EKLLKTYNLGQI
+23 
-35 NTKTYEDKRQ
+35 
-45 LIMSDENM
+45 
-53 FLDIVKICI
+53 
-62 CILIGKDSTEKL
+62 
-74 YNYIKNIEFKRW
+74 
-86 TTTKEFKEILQEI
+86 
-99 QLKEILE
+99 

-125 ILEMIEYVTN
+125 VLEMIEYITA
-135 KFYEKFEKAKIEE
+135 KFYEKFEKIKMEE

-167 KEDLSKEVSK
+167 KEEGISLRISKQN
-177 ENTIIKIEEKY
+177 ENNIIGKIVEKY
-188 GSLDNLRENIKIEYD
+188 EDLDNLRESIKIEYD
-203 IEKLEEIYNEIF
+203 IEKLEEIYNNIA
-215 EIIQE
+215 EIIE
-220 RFLNYTELLNNKYV
+220 SEFANYSENLNNKYE
-234 LSDIA
+234 LSNIA

-296 KENNIDNEN
+296 KEQNISNEN

-360 ENSDISFLD
+360 ENSNISDLE
-369 NLEISSLSEEEIQDR
+369 NLEIYSLSEENIRNKIE
-384 INFFKPEILLI
+384 FFKPEILLI
-395 NTKEEEEESDDEED
+395 NTKEEEEEEEKDEGKNLEKNLESNLQNNIELASLGDDNENYDAETDDE
-409 TEDNKEV
+409 
-416 SEDINDETLE
+416 ILE
-426 EIESIEKEAIGIA
+426 EIEGLEKEAIGIA
-439 KRIITLKEEYIRR
+439 KRIITLREEYKKI
-452 GKKLDYKDIVI
+452 GKRLEYKDIVI
-463 LLRSVS
+463 LLRSV
-469 NKAGRYQEILE
+469 NKRAGRYQEILE
-480 KFGIPCYTDVNES
+480 KFGIPCYTDTNES

-556 SKKQKKIF
+556 SILIYISYIEEKINKNEVLKTAEKMVYSKCKKLVEELNRLKKLEEEKGLYEVLKDIIIESRIL
-564 KYH
+564 YST

>member
-1 MLYIQHIIT
+1 
-10 TCMYYVKLCKKQN
+10 
-23 EKLLKTYNLGQI
+23 
-35 NTKTYEDKRQ
+35 
-45 LIMSDENM
+45 
-53 FLDIVKICI
+53 
-62 CILIGKDSTEKL
+62 
-74 YNYIKNIEFKRW
+74 
-86 TTTKEFKEILQEI
+86 
-99 QLKEILE
+99 

-112 DEDIIFQTKKTKE
+112 DEDIIVQTKKTKE

-135 KFYEKFEKAKIEE
+135 KFYEKFEKAKTEE

-167 KEDLSKEVSK
+167 KEEDKEKHKDLDKDK
-177 ENTIIKIEEKY
+177 EEKNLKKSNDLNNLNDSNNITEKIVEKY
-188 GSLDNLRENIKIEYD
+188 QDLESLRESIKIEYD
-203 IEKLEEIYNEIF
+203 IEKLEEIYNDIF
-215 EIIQE
+215 EIIQKE
-220 RFLNYTELLNNKYV
+220 FLNYTELLNNKYM

-239 KAMKEDVEEIA
+239 KSMKEDVEEMA

-360 ENSDISFLD
+360 GDSDKSSLED
-369 NLEISSLSEEEIQDR
+369 LEISLLSEEEIKNR
-384 INFFKPEILLI
+384 INFYKPEILMV
-395 NTKEEEEESDDEED
+395 NTKESEEELDENNDENDINIEKDEE
-409 TEDNKEV
+409 EIRE
-416 SEDINDETLE
+416 LE
-426 EIESIEKEAIGIA
+426 EIESLEKEVIAIS
-439 KRIITLKEEYIRR
+439 KRIIGLKKEYKEN
-452 GKKLDYKDIVI
+452 GKNLEYRDIVI
-463 LLRSVS
+463 LLRSVN

-548 QKENNFYE
+548 AKENNFYE
-556 SKKQKKIF
+556 SILIYITYIDEKRKGNLQISLHEKMVYDKCKKLIEELERLKKLEEEKGLYEVLKDIIIESRIL
-564 KYH
+564 YST

>member
-1 MLYIQHIIT
+1 
-10 TCMYYVKLCKKQN
+10 
-23 EKLLKTYNLGQI
+23 
-35 NTKTYEDKRQ
+35 
-45 LIMSDENM
+45 
-53 FLDIVKICI
+53 
-62 CILIGKDSTEKL
+62 
-74 YNYIKNIEFKRW
+74 
-86 TTTKEFKEILQEI
+86 
-99 QLKEILE
+99 

-112 DEDIIFQTKKTKE
+112 DEDIIVQTKKTKE

-135 KFYEKFEKAKIEE
+135 KFYEKFEKAKTEE

-167 KEDLSKEVSK
+167 KEEDKEKYKDLDKNK
-177 ENTIIKIEEKY
+177 EEKKLKKSNDLNNLNDSNNITEKIIEKY
-188 GSLDNLRENIKIEYD
+188 QDLESLRESIKIEYD
-203 IEKLEEIYNEIF
+203 IEKLEEIYNDIF
-215 EIIQE
+215 EIIQKE
-220 RFLNYTELLNNKYV
+220 FLNYTELLNNKYM
-234 LSDIA
+234 LSNIA
-239 KAMKEDVEEIA
+239 KSMKEDVEEIA

-296 KENNIDNEN
+296 KEDNIDNEN

-360 ENSDISFLD
+360 GDSDKSSLED
-369 NLEISSLSEEEIQDR
+369 LEIFSLSEEEIKNR
-384 INFFKPEILLI
+384 INFYKPEILMV
-395 NTKEEEEESDDEED
+395 NTKESEEELDENNDENDIHIEKDEE
-409 TEDNKEV
+409 EIRE
-416 SEDINDETLE
+416 LE
-426 EIESIEKEAIGIA
+426 EIESLEKEVIAIS
-439 KRIITLKEEYIRR
+439 KRIIGLKKEYKEN
-452 GKKLDYKDIVI
+452 GKDLEYRDIVI

-548 QKENNFYE
+548 VKENNFYE
-556 SKKQKKIF
+556 SILIYITYIDEKRKENLQISLHEKMVYDKCKKLIEELERLKKLEEEKGLYEVLKDIIIESRIL
-564 KYH
+564 YST

>member
-1 MLYIQHIIT
+1 
-10 TCMYYVKLCKKQN
+10 
-23 EKLLKTYNLGQI
+23 
-35 NTKTYEDKRQ
+35 
-45 LIMSDENM
+45 
-53 FLDIVKICI
+53 
-62 CILIGKDSTEKL
+62 
-74 YNYIKNIEFKRW
+74 
-86 TTTKEFKEILQEI
+86 
-99 QLKEILE
+99 

-125 ILEMIEYVTN
+125 VLEMIEYITA
-135 KFYEKFEKAKIEE
+135 KFYEKFEKIKMEE

-167 KEDLSKEVSK
+167 KEEGISLRISKQN
-177 ENTIIKIEEKY
+177 ENNIIEKIIEKY
-188 GSLDNLRENIKIEYD
+188 EDLDNLRESIKIEYD
-203 IEKLEEIYNEIF
+203 IEKLEEIYSNIA
-215 EIIQE
+215 EIIE
-220 RFLNYTELLNNKYV
+220 SEFANYSENLNNKYE
-234 LSDIA
+234 LSNIA

-296 KENNIDNEN
+296 KEQNISNEN

-360 ENSDISFLD
+360 ENSNISDLES
-369 NLEISSLSEEEIQDR
+369 LEIYSLSEENIRNKIE
-384 INFFKPEILLI
+384 FFKPEILLI
-395 NTKEEEEESDDEED
+395 NTKEEEKEEDEGKDEGKNLEKNLESNLQNNIELASLGNDDNENYDADTDDE
-409 TEDNKEV
+409 
-416 SEDINDETLE
+416 ILE
-426 EIESIEKEAIGIA
+426 EIEGLEKEAIGIA
-439 KRIITLKEEYIRR
+439 KRIIKLREEYKKI
-452 GKKLDYKDIVI
+452 GKRLEYKDIVI
-463 LLRSVS
+463 LLRSV
-469 NKAGRYQEILE
+469 NKRAGRYQEILE
-480 KFGIPCYTDVNES
+480 KFGIPCYTDTNES

-534 FTRIKVVEKEITNG
+534 FTRIKVLEKEITNG

-556 SKKQKKIF
+556 SILIYMSYIEEKINKNEVLKTAEKMVYSKCKKVIEELNRLKKLEEEKGLYEVLKDIIIESRIL
-564 KYH
+564 YST

>member
-1 MLYIQHIIT
+1 
-10 TCMYYVKLCKKQN
+10 
-23 EKLLKTYNLGQI
+23 
-35 NTKTYEDKRQ
+35 
-45 LIMSDENM
+45 
-53 FLDIVKICI
+53 
-62 CILIGKDSTEKL
+62 
-74 YNYIKNIEFKRW
+74 
-86 TTTKEFKEILQEI
+86 
-99 QLKEILE
+99 

-125 ILEMIEYVTN
+125 VLEMIEYITA
-135 KFYEKFEKAKIEE
+135 KFYEKFEKIKMEE

-167 KEDLSKEVSK
+167 KEEGISLRISKQN
-177 ENTIIKIEEKY
+177 ENNIIGKIVEKY
-188 GSLDNLRENIKIEYD
+188 EDLDNLRESIKIEYD
-203 IEKLEEIYNEIF
+203 IEKLEEIYNNIA
-215 EIIQE
+215 EIIE
-220 RFLNYTELLNNKYV
+220 SEFTNYTESLNNKYE
-234 LSDIA
+234 LSNIA

-296 KENNIDNEN
+296 KEQNISNEN

-360 ENSDISFLD
+360 ENSNISDLES
-369 NLEISSLSEEEIQDR
+369 LEIYSLSEENIRNKIE
-384 INFFKPEILLI
+384 FFKPEILLI
-395 NTKEEEEESDDEED
+395 NTKEEDEEKDEGKDEGKNLEKNLESNLQNNIELASLGDDNENYDAETDDE
-409 TEDNKEV
+409 
-416 SEDINDETLE
+416 ILE
-426 EIESIEKEAIGIA
+426 EIEGLEKEAIGIA
-439 KRIITLKEEYIRR
+439 KRIIKLREEYKKK
-452 GKKLDYKDIVI
+452 GKRLEYKDIVI
-463 LLRSVS
+463 LLRSV
-469 NKAGRYQEILE
+469 NKRAGRYQEILE
-480 KFGIPCYTDVNES
+480 KFGIPCYTDTNES

-556 SKKQKKIF
+556 SILIYMSYIEEKINKNEALKTVEKMVYSKCKKLVEELNRLKKLEEEKGLYEVLKDIIIESRIL
-564 KYH
+564 YST

>member
-1 MLYIQHIIT
+1 
-10 TCMYYVKLCKKQN
+10 
-23 EKLLKTYNLGQI
+23 
-35 NTKTYEDKRQ
+35 
-45 LIMSDENM
+45 
-53 FLDIVKICI
+53 
-62 CILIGKDSTEKL
+62 
-74 YNYIKNIEFKRW
+74 
-86 TTTKEFKEILQEI
+86 
-99 QLKEILE
+99 

-135 KFYEKFEKAKIEE
+135 KFYEKFEKAKTEE
-148 NLLDYIDLEKYTL
+148 NLLDYINLEKYTL

-167 KEDLSKEVSK
+167 KEEDKEKYKDLDKNK
-177 ENTIIKIEEKY
+177 EEKNLKKSNDLNNLNDSNNITEKIVEKY
-188 GSLDNLRENIKIEYD
+188 KDLESLRESIKIEYD
-203 IEKLEEIYNEIF
+203 IEKLEEIYNDIF
-215 EIIQE
+215 EIIQKE
-220 RFLNYTELLNNKYV
+220 FLNYTELLNNKYM
-234 LSDIA
+234 LSNIA
-239 KAMKEDVEEIA
+239 KSMKEDVEETA

-360 ENSDISFLD
+360 GDSDKSSLED
-369 NLEISSLSEEEIQDR
+369 LEISSLSEEEIKNR
-384 INFFKPEILLI
+384 INFYKPEILMV
-395 NTKEEEEESDDEED
+395 NTKESEEELDENNDENDINIEKDEE
-409 TEDNKEV
+409 EIRE
-416 SEDINDETLE
+416 LE
-426 EIESIEKEAIGIA
+426 EIESLEKEAIAIS
-439 KRIITLKEEYIRR
+439 KRIIGLKNEYKEN
-452 GKKLDYKDIVI
+452 GKNLEYRDIVI
-463 LLRSVS
+463 LLRSVN

-548 QKENNFYE
+548 AKENNFYE
-556 SKKQKKIF
+556 SILIYITYIDEKRKGNLQISLHEKMVYDKCKKLIEELERLKKLEEEKGLYEVLKDIIIESRIL
-564 KYH
+564 YST

>member
-1 MLYIQHIIT
+1 
-10 TCMYYVKLCKKQN
+10 
-23 EKLLKTYNLGQI
+23 
-35 NTKTYEDKRQ
+35 
-45 LIMSDENM
+45 
-53 FLDIVKICI
+53 
-62 CILIGKDSTEKL
+62 
-74 YNYIKNIEFKRW
+74 
-86 TTTKEFKEILQEI
+86 
-99 QLKEILE
+99 

-125 ILEMIEYVTN
+125 VLEMIEYITA
-135 KFYEKFEKAKIEE
+135 KFYEKFEKIKMEE

-167 KEDLSKEVSK
+167 KEEGISLRISKQN
-177 ENTIIKIEEKY
+177 ENNIIGKIVEKY
-188 GSLDNLRENIKIEYD
+188 EDLDNLRESIKIEYD
-203 IEKLEEIYNEIF
+203 IEKLEEIYNNIA
-215 EIIQE
+215 EIIE
-220 RFLNYTELLNNKYV
+220 SEFTNYTESLNNKYE
-234 LSDIA
+234 LSNIA

-296 KENNIDNEN
+296 KEQNISNEN

-360 ENSDISFLD
+360 ENSNISDLES
-369 NLEISSLSEEEIQDR
+369 LEIYSLSEENIRNKIE
-384 INFFKPEILLI
+384 FFKPEILLI
-395 NTKEEEEESDDEED
+395 NTKEEDEEKDEGKDEGKNLEKNLESNLQNNIELAYLGDDDNENYDNTDTDDE
-409 TEDNKEV
+409 
-416 SEDINDETLE
+416 ILE
-426 EIESIEKEAIGIA
+426 EIEGLEKEAIGIA
-439 KRIITLKEEYIRR
+439 KRIITLREEYKKI
-452 GKKLDYKDIVI
+452 GKRLEYKGIVI
-463 LLRSVS
+463 LLRSV
-469 NKAGRYQEILE
+469 NKRAGRYQEVLE
-480 KFGIPCYTDVNES
+480 KFGIPCYTDTNES

-534 FTRIKVVEKEITNG
+534 FTRIKVLEKEITNG

-556 SKKQKKIF
+556 SILIYMSYIEEKINKNEALKTAEKMVYSKCKKLVEELNRLKKLEEEKGLYEVLKDIIIESRIL
-564 KYH
+564 YST

>member
-1 MLYIQHIIT
+1 
-10 TCMYYVKLCKKQN
+10 
-23 EKLLKTYNLGQI
+23 
-35 NTKTYEDKRQ
+35 
-45 LIMSDENM
+45 
-53 FLDIVKICI
+53 
-62 CILIGKDSTEKL
+62 
-74 YNYIKNIEFKRW
+74 
-86 TTTKEFKEILQEI
+86 
-99 QLKEILE
+99 

-112 DEDIIFQTKKTKE
+112 DEDIIYQTKKTKE
-125 ILEMIEYVTN
+125 VLEMIEYVTN
-135 KFYEKFEKAKIEE
+135 KFYEKFEKAKTEE

-167 KEDLSKEVSK
+167 KEQDKEVDK
-177 ENTIIKIEEKY
+177 EEKLNNFNYSNNSNNIIEKIEERY
-188 GSLDNLRENIKIEYD
+188 NDLESLRESIKIEYD

-239 KAMKEDVEEIA
+239 KSMKEDVEEIA

-360 ENSDISFLD
+360 ENSDISSLED
-369 NLEISSLSEEEIQDR
+369 LEISSLSEEEIQDR

-395 NTKEEEEESDDEED
+395 NTKEEEEEEKSDDVEGID
-409 TEDNKEV
+409 DNKEENKNEQKKENALEE

-439 KRIITLKEEYIRR
+439 KKIIALKEEYIKR

-556 SKKQKKIF
+556 SILIYIEYIDEKAKENIQISLKEKMVYSKCKKLIEELTRLKKLEEDKGLYEVLKDIIIESRIL
-564 KYH
+564 YST

>member
-1 MLYIQHIIT
+1 
-10 TCMYYVKLCKKQN
+10 
-23 EKLLKTYNLGQI
+23 
-35 NTKTYEDKRQ
+35 
-45 LIMSDENM
+45 
-53 FLDIVKICI
+53 
-62 CILIGKDSTEKL
+62 
-74 YNYIKNIEFKRW
+74 
-86 TTTKEFKEILQEI
+86 
-99 QLKEILE
+99 

-125 ILEMIEYVTN
+125 ILELIEYVTN

-177 ENTIIKIEEKY
+177 ENTIIKIEEKC
-188 GSLDNLRENIKIEYD
+188 GNLDNLRENIKIEYD
-203 IEKLEEIYNEIF
+203 IAKLEEIYNEIF
-215 EIIQE
+215 GIIQE

-360 ENSDISFLD
+360 ENSDISSLD

-395 NTKEEEEESDDEED
+395 NTKEEEESDDVEGID
-409 TEDNKEV
+409 DNKEENKNEQKKENALEE

-426 EIESIEKEAIGIA
+426 EIESIEKEVIAIA
-439 KRIITLKEEYIRR
+439 KRIIALKEEYIRR

-463 LLRSVS
+463 LLRSVN

-503 CSYLDIIENPLNDI
+503 CSYLDIIENPLNDM

-556 SKKQKKIF
+556 SILIYIDYIDEKAKENIQISLKEKMVYSKCKKLIEELTRLKKLEEEKGLYEVLKDIIIESRIL
-564 KYH
+564 YST